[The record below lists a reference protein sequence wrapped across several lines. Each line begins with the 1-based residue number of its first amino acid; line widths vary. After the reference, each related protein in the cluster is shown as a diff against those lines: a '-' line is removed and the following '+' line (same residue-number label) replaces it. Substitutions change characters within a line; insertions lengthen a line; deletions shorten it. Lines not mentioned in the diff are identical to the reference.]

1 MLLRRASEVALK
13 YVLLR
18 DLGVWVVRKLQAD
31 MKYSAGGETFKMKY
45 VWQCLTDRQ
54 TWLASES
61 MPLHWIEC
69 DIDGDRQVGIYMGL

>member
-1 MLLRRASEVALK
+1 MVPFRAP
-13 YVLLR
+13 
-18 DLGVWVVRKLQAD
+18 GVWVVRKLQAD

-61 MPLHWIEC
+61 QILQSIEYIV
-69 DIDGDRQVGIYMGL
+69 DRDRQVGIYMGL